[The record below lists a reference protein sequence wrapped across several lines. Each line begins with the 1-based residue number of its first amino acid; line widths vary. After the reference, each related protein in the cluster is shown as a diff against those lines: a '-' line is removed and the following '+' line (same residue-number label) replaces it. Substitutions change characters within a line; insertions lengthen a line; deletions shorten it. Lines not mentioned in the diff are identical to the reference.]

1 MRRSPSRLLAA
12 LAVAALVATGCADDT
27 DPDDAAPTE
36 SDAPDTTTST
46 STTDPGEDARPSDDP
61 IEVATTVDAAPVS
74 PIAAWVTVESNVD
87 VTVQI
92 TATSDE
98 HEVATPVT
106 ADLSTAHRLPLVGMR
121 QDQDYSVAM
130 TMVDAEGNTLTTT
143 ESFTTGTIDDNIPD
157 FDITVTDPARRS
169 PGVTIVETNTVR
181 AAMPGDFGGN
191 AIVGL
196 DEDDE
201 IVWYYNSDRFNGAV
215 HQTPAGEIG
224 AQNDPFGMTVHA
236 VTGEELR
243 RYYPDPGGGD
253 ETSVVDGVELIPY
266 HAEWVELQTVH
277 HDVQW
282 QPDGTAFAISRTVHE
297 IPVARQQELCPGDE
311 FEWGVVSDVIM
322 HIEQDGTVL
331 RTWDL
336 WDISSFE
343 NLPGEFLCQTTG
355 LGVSETERDWTH
367 ANALWFD
374 ETRDAILVSSRHT
387 DQVIALEMTDELGPQ
402 TGVRWIIGPD
412 GTIPYEGESFHHT
425 HGVATTANGDVILYD
440 NGNFRPGST
449 SAGGSG
455 PNYSRAVR
463 IAVDDAGDDPS
474 TWSATQVWDHRMI
487 DPVTGEL
494 LYAPFISDADELANG
509 NILVTHGGAVVDPAD
524 FFDSHV
530 HIVEIAPVEAGADG
544 SSGGLG
550 GDIVWELRAD
560 SEQGESSYR
569 ADRWESLY
577 FGPLW
582 ASA

>member
-1 MRRSPSRLLAA
+1 MRRSLSRLLAA
-12 LAVAALVATGCADDT
+12 LAVAALIATGCSDDT
-27 DPDDAAPTE
+27 DPDEAV
-36 SDAPDTTTST
+36 PDD
-46 STTDPGEDARPSDDP
+46 TDTQNTDTQNTDEAEPIARAGIEPSS
-61 IEVATTVDAAPVS
+61 VS
-74 PIAAWVTVESNVD
+74 PIAATVTVTSDVD
-87 VTVQI
+87 VTVRLVA
-92 TATSDE
+92 TAED
-98 HEVATPVT
+98 HEVVSPPT
-106 ADLSTAHRLPLVGMR
+106 AASTTEHVLPLVGMR
-121 QDQDYSVAM
+121 QGRDYRVTIS
-130 TMVDAEGNTLTTT
+130 LTGADGT
-143 ESFTTGTIDDNIPD
+143 ELGPIVETFTTGTIDDTIPE
-157 FDITVTDPARRS
+157 FDITVADPDRRS
-169 PGVTIVETNTVR
+169 PGITIVETNSVR
-181 AAMPGDFGGN
+181 AAVPGDFGGN

-215 HQTPAGEIG
+215 HQTAAGEIG

-243 RYYPDPGGGD
+243 RYYPDPDGED
-253 ETSVVDGVELIPY
+253 ETTVVDGVELIPY
-266 HAEWVELQTVH
+266 HADWVELQSVH

-297 IPVARQQELCPGDE
+297 IPVAQQQELCPGDE
-311 FEWGVVSDVIM
+311 FEWGVISDVIM
-322 HIEQDGTVL
+322 HVERDGTVL

-336 WDISSFE
+336 WDIASFE

-387 DQVIALEMTDELGPQ
+387 DQIIALEMTDELGPQ

-425 HGVATTANGDVILYD
+425 HGVATTADGDVILYD
-440 NGNFRPGST
+440 NGNFRPGSA

-474 TWSATQVWDHRMI
+474 TWSATQVWDHRMT

-544 SSGGLG
+544 SSGGIG

-560 SEQGESSYR
+560 SDDGESAYR

-582 ASA
+582 AAE